1 MGSRRAVGPRDPAG
15 TRRTAGGAAT
25 TRVERAG
32 GTGLPLLLLLSL
44 ATVHDAPF
52 ACLLLEWTLRLYGLR
67 PRIIGSIPASGAC
80 A

>member
-1 MGSRRAVGPRDPAG
+1 MDSSDRRGCRDD
-15 TRRTAGGAAT
+15 TRRES
-25 TRVERAG
+25 R